1 MRTNSASSSIC
12 WCRAPPKPAL
22 KQRLLVP
29 TSSVPPLTR
38 SSDRNRLC
46 LCVVGVSRGARFLR
60 CCRRAHLALP
70 ARAAAR
76 VSSALSRRCSHCSHT
91 KTFDP
96 RAPAQNWSA
105 CAGVRLARSPLGSA
119 AHRCALQYG
128 LLSDCAYA
136 CWSWYEAR
144 GVLSARPLAG
154 HAPEGKTGC
163 REPHG
168 FANDSHAAA
177 GPCEYRGR
185 SHEARL
191 LSTWSM
197 SAQSKRLAAWR
208 AAERIRRT
216 SSRSSSFTIK

>member
-1 MRTNSASSSIC
+1 MD
-12 WCRAPPKPAL
+12 PAC
-22 KQRLLVP
+22 
-29 TSSVPPLTR
+29 
-38 SSDRNRLC
+38 SDRSRLC
-46 LCVVGVSRGARFLR
+46 LCAVGVSRGVLHCAR
-60 CCRRAHLALP
+60 CCRRGEP
-70 ARAAAR
+70 WRAAALPGAHAPAQILTAAWR
-76 VSSALSRRCSHCSHT
+76 HRSERSQT
-91 KTFDP
+91 KTFHP
-96 RAPAQNWSA
+96 RAPAQNWSG

-119 AHRCALQYG
+119 AHRCALPYG

-144 GVLSARPLAG
+144 GALGARPRAVY
-154 HAPEGKTGC
+154 ASEVKTGC
-163 REPHG
+163 REAHG
-168 FANDSHAAA
+168 FASAPHAAA

-208 AAERIRRT
+208 AAERVRRT

>member
-1 MRTNSASSSIC
+1 MGRVCSG
-12 WCRAPPKPAL
+12 
-22 KQRLLVP
+22 
-29 TSSVPPLTR
+29 R
-38 SSDRNRLC
+38 SRPC

-60 CCRRAHLALP
+60 CCRRGQPWLAAALP
-70 ARAAAR
+70 AHAAAR
-76 VSSALSRRCSHCSHT
+76 VSTALSRRCSHCSQT

-96 RAPAQNWSA
+96 RASAQNRSA
-105 CAGVRLARSPLGSA
+105 SDGVRLARSPLGSA
-119 AHRCALQYG
+119 AHRCALQCG

-144 GVLSARPLAG
+144 GAPCARPLAG
-154 HAPEGKTGC
+154 HASEGKTGC

-168 FANDSHAAA
+168 FASDSHAAA

-185 SHEARL
+185 SHDARL

-208 AAERIRRT
+208 AAERVRRT

>member
-1 MRTNSASSSIC
+1 MGRVCSG
-12 WCRAPPKPAL
+12 
-22 KQRLLVP
+22 
-29 TSSVPPLTR
+29 R
-38 SSDRNRLC
+38 SRPC
-46 LCVVGVSRGARFLR
+46 LCVVGVSRGAGFLR
-60 CCRRAHLALP
+60 CCRRGQP
-70 ARAAAR
+70 WRAAALPGAHAAAWM
-76 VSSALSRRCSHCSHT
+76 STALSRRCSHCSQT

-144 GVLSARPLAG
+144 GAPCARPLAG
-154 HAPEGKTGC
+154 HASEGKTGC

-168 FANDSHAAA
+168 FASDSHAAA

-208 AAERIRRT
+208 AAERVRRT

>member
-1 MRTNSASSSIC
+1 MGRVCSG
-12 WCRAPPKPAL
+12 
-22 KQRLLVP
+22 
-29 TSSVPPLTR
+29 R
-38 SSDRNRLC
+38 SRPC

-60 CCRRAHLALP
+60 CCRRGQP
-70 ARAAAR
+70 WRAAALPGAHAAAR
-76 VSSALSRRCSHCSHT
+76 MSTALSRRCSYCSQT

-96 RAPAQNWSA
+96 LAPAQNWSA

-119 AHRCALQYG
+119 AHRCALPYG

-136 CWSWYEAR
+136 CWSWHEAR
-144 GVLSARPLAG
+144 GAPCARPLAG
-154 HAPEGKTGC
+154 HASEGKTGC

-168 FANDSHAAA
+168 FASDSHAAA

-208 AAERIRRT
+208 AAERVRRA